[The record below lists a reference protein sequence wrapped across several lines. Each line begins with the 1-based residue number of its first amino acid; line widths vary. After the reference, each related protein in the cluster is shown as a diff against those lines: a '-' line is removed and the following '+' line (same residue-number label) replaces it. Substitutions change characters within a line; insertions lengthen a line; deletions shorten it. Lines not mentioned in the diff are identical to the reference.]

1 MSPGQVGVN
10 LHVHQLNGELLVKQM
25 VPLIRTIEC
34 FLHELD
40 EIGLVP
46 VPILEPIDPSEEIDD
61 PVDDRLFV
69 EWSGDTWAMPPD
81 AYVDELVWN
90 GTILDWNRTFG
101 YYVEWYDFGWI
112 PYGMSVSEPVDVIL
126 VRTSAR
132 TLYASS
138 QERRKST

>member
-1 MSPGQVGVN
+1 MPPDEAFVN
-10 LHVHQLNGELLVKQM
+10 LHVHRANGDLLVKEM
-25 VPLIRTIEC
+25 VPLSRTIEC

-46 VPILEPIDPSEEIDD
+46 VPILEPIDPSEEVDD
-61 PVDDRLFV
+61 PVDDRLIV
-69 EWSGDTWAMPPD
+69 EWSGATWAMPPD

-90 GTILDWNRTFG
+90 KTILDWNQTFG
-101 YYVEWYDFGWI
+101 YYVEWYEKGWI

-132 TLYASS
+132 TLYAASK
-138 QERRKST
+138 ERRKSS